1 MTILKWRY
9 NAGIKK
15 RKNRKKRN
23 KRRRVC
29 IIDGLVYNS
38 KKQNDKMIK

>member
-1 MTILKWRY
+1 MTILKCRY

-15 RKNRKKRN
+15 RKNRK